1 LCGDG
6 CSGYVLDM
14 VRTPEQTARARKLRR
29 AMTRQEVRLWLYLRT
44 LRAEG
49 FHFRRQAPLKGFIVD
64 FVCFGSRLIIEA
76 DGWQHDEDMQGG
88 HDAMRDAMLARDGFR
103 TLRFSNG
110 AIDREMDGVVEAI
123 RRALGIRDYADG
135 PLAHLAPPIPP
146 LHGEGG

>member
-1 LCGDG
+1 
-6 CSGYVLDM
+6 
-14 VRTPEQTARARKLRR
+14 
-29 AMTRQEVRLWLYLRT
+29 MTRQEVRLWLYLRT

-76 DGWQHDEDMQGG
+76 DGWQHDEDMQGS
-88 HDAMRDAMLARDGFR
+88 HDAMRDAMLARDGFQ

-135 PLAHLAPPIPP
+135 PLAHLAQP
-146 LHGEGG
+146 